1 MGWVGLLIVGYGT
14 PMTTESRP
22 AEPHRDP
29 QLTTPTERAY
39 DATGASD
46 SDPAR
51 RDLRADIGKYVSLAD
66 FPVTAES
73 LIDTATAN
81 GAPDFVVRSLRDL
94 PTDAPFET
102 ARDLW
107 IALDLEATE
116 RF

>member
-1 MGWVGLLIVGYGT
+1 MS
-14 PMTTESRP
+14 TESRP

-29 QLTTPTERAY
+29 DLTAPPERPSN
-39 DATGASD
+39 ATGASD
-46 SDPAR
+46 SDPVR
-51 RDLRADIGKYVSLAD
+51 RDLRADIGKYVSLAE
-66 FPVTAES
+66 FPSTAQS
-73 LIDTATAN
+73 LIDSATAN

-94 PTDAPFET
+94 PTDDQFET